1 MKAEENLPALGSV
14 LEYYRKRVDE
24 MQKEREN
31 WFEQLEKLRIS
42 QEDYHKL
49 EWELKKKDE
58 EIAELQQTL
67 SEAQIKL
74 FDEREQVLTLK
85 REVAD
90 LKTLSVE
97 DRNKILQLVT
107 LNAKA
112 EENLYYYKDMSLGN
126 CLSKRSVRHLPE
138 AAADP

>member
-1 MKAEENLPALGSV
+1 MKAEDAPPALGNI

-24 MQKEREN
+24 MQKERED

-49 EWELKKKDE
+49 EWELRKKDE
-58 EIAELQQTL
+58 EIADLQQTV

-74 FDEREQVLTLK
+74 FDEREQVLMLK
-85 REVAD
+85 REIAD
-90 LKTLSVE
+90 LKALSIE

-112 EENLYYYKDMSLGN
+112 DENQYYYKDMPLGN
-126 CLSKRSVRHLPE
+126 IKVECSIKYLSEVI
-138 AAADP
+138 AYT